1 MYLSKYSVISSISL
15 NRTFIIANNRNNN
28 KNYVNNIVNFDS
40 SKIIENKENKE
51 KYYQEIIEELLCG
64 KHKTLKSGITDVTN
78 GDTHAEIKH
87 WSKWKFLVGQ
97 LLSYNNC
104 DYKLNLHAYMFGNY
118 SEQNKMIALD
128 VFHKYG
134 ITPFEFVN
142 DYDLGKLL
150 IVNLI
155 TKKIVYE
162 KNKN

>member
-1 MYLSKYSVISSISL
+1 MYLSRYSVISSISL
-15 NRTFIIANNRNNN
+15 NRTCIIANNRNNN

-40 SKIIENKENKE
+40 SKIIENKE
-51 KYYQEIIEELLCG
+51 KYYQQIIEELLGG
-64 KHKTLKSGITDVTN
+64 KHKILKSGITDVTN
-78 GDTHAEIKH
+78 EDTHAEIKH

-128 VFHKYG
+128 VFQKYG

-142 DYDLGKLL
+142 NYDLGKLL

-162 KNKN
+162 KIKI

>member
-1 MYLSKYSVISSISL
+1 MYLSRYSVISSISL
-15 NRTFIIANNRNNN
+15 NRTSIIAYNKNQN
-28 KNYVNNIVNFDS
+28 KNYNNIVNFDS
-40 SKIIENKENKE
+40 NKIVNTEKE

-64 KHKTLKSGITDVTN
+64 KHKILKSGITDVTN
-78 GDTHAEIKH
+78 EDTHAEIKH
-87 WSKWKFLVGQ
+87 WSNWKFLVGQ

-128 VFHKYG
+128 VFQKYG

-142 DYDLGKLL
+142 NYDLGKLL

>member
-15 NRTFIIANNRNNN
+15 NRTCIIANNRNNN

-40 SKIIENKENKE
+40 SKIIENKE
-51 KYYQEIIEELLCG
+51 KYYQQVIEELLGG
-64 KHKTLKSGITDVTN
+64 KHKILKSGITDVTN
-78 GDTHAEIKH
+78 EDTHAEIKH

-104 DYKLNLHAYMFGNY
+104 DCKANLHAYMFGNY
-118 SEQNKMIALD
+118 PKENKIIALD
-128 VFHKYG
+128 VFEKYN
-134 ITPFEFVN
+134 IIPFEFIN
-142 DYDLGKLL
+142 NSDSDKLL

-155 TKKIVYE
+155 TKEIVYE